1 MSDFKSKLPDLNE
14 LASMAEKFFKDM
26 KNSVSEIIESYN
38 QKHHQEKTADKEKNN
53 KEFDFIII
61 KHNGK
66 LRYNQPSGN
75 CQSE

>member
-53 KEFDFIII
+53 KE
-61 KHNGK
+61 
-66 LRYNQPSGN
+66 
-75 CQSE
+75 